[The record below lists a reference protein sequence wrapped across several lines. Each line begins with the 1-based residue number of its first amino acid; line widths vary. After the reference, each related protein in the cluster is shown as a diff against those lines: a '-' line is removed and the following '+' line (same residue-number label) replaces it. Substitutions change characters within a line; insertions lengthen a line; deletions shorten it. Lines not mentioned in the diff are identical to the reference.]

1 VSAALACPYCRMPL
15 DEADGQATMCP
26 GCGTP
31 HHSDCFEENGGCT
44 VFGCSAAPP
53 PEPKVS
59 IGAPEL
65 TAVQEF
71 QAAQPAPRAAPPP
84 PPPSPGIPAVP
95 PARPLFSSTGYSPP
109 QFLPSLAAGL
119 SPVTGAATFQSTVPS
134 DKHRTTFVVL
144 GILLGAFGAHSF
156 YVGSTKKAIL
166 QLALT
171 LFTLG
176 FGGFMVWLWAIIDVC
191 TITTDHNGLPL
202 RS

>member
-1 VSAALACPYCRMPL
+1 MTAALACPYCRMPL
-15 DEADGQATMCP
+15 DEAEGQVTMCQ

-53 PEPKVS
+53 PEPKLS

-65 TAVQEF
+65 NAVQEVQF
-71 QAAQPAPRAAPPP
+71 AQPVARVAPPP
-84 PPPSPGIPAVP
+84 PPVP
-95 PARPLFSSTGYSPP
+95 RAAAMPQAPPLFSSTGYTPP
-109 QFLPSLAAGL
+109 QMLPSLAENFL
-119 SPVTGAATFQSTVPS
+119 STTGPATLHIGTPS
-134 DKHRTTFVVL
+134 EKNRMTFVVL

-156 YVGSTKKAIL
+156 YVGSSKKAIL